1 MTDEQWLW
9 LFANQSLDNDEKLES
24 MCDNCRNE
32 VTSKVMCTR
41 CGKVI
46 SNNNNDNDDTQ
57 EETFVNESFD
67 MEKYEAMKNGSYKPD
82 ITKSNDA
89 SNDMDGDV
97 DIDLINQILNSSV
110 GEDNG

>member
-24 MCDNCRNE
+24 MCDDCRNE
-32 VTSKVMCTR
+32 VTSKVRCTR

-46 SNNNNDNDDTQ
+46 SNNNDDTQ

-89 SNDMDGDV
+89 SDDMDGDI

-110 GEDNG
+110 GENNG

>member
-24 MCDNCRNE
+24 MCDDCRNE
-32 VTSKVMCTR
+32 VTSKVRCTR

-46 SNNNNDNDDTQ
+46 SNSNDDAQ

-89 SNDMDGDV
+89 SDDMDGDI

-110 GEDNG
+110 GENNG